1 MGGQMKND
9 GTAMAECEPGIMA
22 LCCRVVVEI
31 AGQVDVLSMTH
42 ARFYWARRLRVC
54 SMSAPAVRFL
64 HQVVTRHGI
73 SDDMRISSHNEKSS
87 VSLGN
92 CQG

>member
-31 AGQVDVLSMTH
+31 AG
-42 ARFYWARRLRVC
+42 
-54 SMSAPAVRFL
+54 
-64 HQVVTRHGI
+64 
-73 SDDMRISSHNEKSS
+73 
-87 VSLGN
+87 
-92 CQG
+92 